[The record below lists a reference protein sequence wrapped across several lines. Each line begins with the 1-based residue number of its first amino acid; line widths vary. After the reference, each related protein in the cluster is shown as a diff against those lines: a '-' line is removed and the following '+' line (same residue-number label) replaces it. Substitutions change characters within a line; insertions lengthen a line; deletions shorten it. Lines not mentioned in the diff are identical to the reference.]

1 MRTMR
6 CHEPEPIGT
15 AAGRKIHHVSLLGGA
30 SNHHLE
36 KYVDDNGKDDIPY
49 EMENKSHVPNH
60 QPDDIYPNQLIY
72 IYKYRTVSSMK
83 LIDTPCVP
91 HRTEHISAFE
101 LAVGSVFCPRMS

>member
-1 MRTMR
+1 MR

-60 QPDDIYPNQLIY
+60 QP
-72 IYKYRTVSSMK
+72 
-83 LIDTPCVP
+83 
-91 HRTEHISAFE
+91 EHITQPGFYDSRKITIKNHHQTTNQIIIDRW
-101 LAVGSVFCPRMS
+101 LSL

>member
-1 MRTMR
+1 MLAKRSEGLQVSDMPAL
-6 CHEPEPIGT
+6 EGPVNPKLD
-15 AAGRKIHHVSLLGGA
+15 GRKIHHVSLLGGA

-72 IYKYRTVSSMK
+72 I
-83 LIDTPCVP
+83 
-91 HRTEHISAFE
+91 
-101 LAVGSVFCPRMS
+101 